1 MWSTNLDSSIN
12 PQGGFSDNLKDE
24 NQRKDSKKQTIVPAM
39 IGNLLSFD
47 SIDEPKIWNLSARM
61 FMIVGLVRSVEET
74 ATKISYNVEDE
85 TGTITALKWL
95 EVNKKELTIQTNTY
109 VRIVGLLREQNDK
122 RHILILRMSPLQT
135 LNELTNHILEVT
147 YVTLKAKLMAQK
159 CGIVDEG
166 RNAEDF
172 SSNESATGMS
182 TGQHLVYKLIQT
194 QNDTESGIERTEI
207 KEKVPETLLQHVDD
221 ILEFLVSEGHI
232 YTTSSDDHFKTI

>member
-1 MWSTNLDSSIN
+1 MLMY
-12 PQGGFSDNLKDE
+12 L
-24 NQRKDSKKQTIVPAM
+24 
-39 IGNLLSFD
+39 
-47 SIDEPKIWNLSARM
+47 
-61 FMIVGLVRSVEET
+61 
-74 ATKISYNVEDE
+74 
-85 TGTITALKWL
+85 GTITALKWL
-95 EVNKKELTIQTNTY
+95 EVNKKELTTQMNTY

-159 CGIVDEG
+159 YKIVDEG

-172 SSNESATGMS
+172 SSNESTTGMS
-182 TGQHLVYKLIQT
+182 TKQHLVYKLIQA

-207 KEKVPETLLQHVDD
+207 KEKVPEILLQHVDD

>member
-12 PQGGFSDNLKDE
+12 PQGGFSDNLKNE
-24 NQRKDSKKQTIVPAM
+24 NQEKNNKKQTIVPAM

-47 SIDEPKIWNLSARM
+47 SIDEPKIWHLPARM

-74 ATKISYNVEDE
+74 ATKVSYNVEDE

-95 EVNKKELTIQTNTY
+95 EVNKKELTVQMNTY
-109 VRIVGLLREQNDK
+109 VRIIGLLREQSDK
-122 RHILILRMSPLQT
+122 RHILILQMLPLQT

-159 CGIVDEG
+159 HGIVGE
-166 RNAEDF
+166 NF
-172 SSNESATGMS
+172 SSNEPSAAGMS

-207 KEKVPETLLQHVDD
+207 KEKVPEFLLQHVDD